1 MFSLKDTLNS
11 AFQRPEQNQ
20 ILLEVQQNRVLGT
33 VERFIGDHFG
43 IITLAEKKHKVWSK
57 AARVCSL
64 RLFNIFILF
73 TKLSLCLS
81 S

>member
-11 AFQRPEQNQ
+11 AFQRPEQNR

-57 AARVCSL
+57 AVHV
-64 RLFNIFILF
+64 FNICILF
-73 TKLSLCLS
+73 TKL
-81 S
+81 